1 MAESRLSDSTPG
13 TPPTGLVAASVTLS
27 NSSSP
32 PVSTAVEVAK
42 FLKPEGPRKRRRS
55 ASDPLS
61 PADTSILRP
70 SPLPVSPKG
79 AILPHY
85 PQSFKGAAAMTDAV
99 ADVNR
104 HLGGGENAGCRQ
116 TSPNLARNA
125 IGALLATQSNSISK
139 SENARNAAKTTTDSA
154 PAVALPTKTPG
165 TSSVKVLEISPG
177 ENTMQ
182 TSPVS
187 ISSFGTLES
196 APTGALHTNGAS
208 VASPGQIEESLADE
222 DETVSRRIKNGAPN
236 NILQEA
242 DEGRSNK
249 ALSFPG
255 PLLGS
260 QVGADLRRGM
270 SLPHSGLGSPRSPS
284 MKKHKCPYCSTDFTR
299 HHNLKSHLLTHSHE
313 KPYLCE
319 TCDSRFRR
327 LHDLKRHTKLHTGE
341 RPHVCLKCD
350 RSFARGD
357 ALARHNKGQ
366 GGCAGRRSSM
376 GSFGGDEKL
385 DERTKVAGQEDSMTG
400 LVYTGEASHEPERI
414 DEDLKSY
421 DPHLPSIRKPNHS
434 SEPYHVQHLPD
445 PHSPYQ
451 QRTPSSTYPP
461 PVATGRHPTLYP
473 PTASHGRSSG
483 TSATPDRQSSVNQ
496 YPGDSRPFQTPA
508 PNVFSQ
514 GGMTESPKP
523 LSPGGHTDAGNRNRS
538 PSLNQS
544 FQPPHQFTRRPPNL
558 NASPPM
564 GLPPPI
570 AGPNHSNA
578 PHLPSLPGLPDP
590 RYTLISHGGH
600 PSSQGGHPPG
610 PTVGPSHSSSAGGI
624 GSPRYHPQAG
634 NNTSSNNNSLSS
646 HGTVPH
652 GSGEHNRFGSS
663 SEKDLWDHIR
673 GLEAKVNR
681 LEDEVV
687 SLKSQLNA
695 PPHR

>member
-1 MAESRLSDSTPG
+1 MAESRLADSTPG
-13 TPPTGLVAASVTLS
+13 TPPTGLVAASVTLP
-27 NSSSP
+27 NSSTP
-32 PVSTAVEVAK
+32 VVSTPVEVAK
-42 FLKPEGPRKRRRS
+42 FLKPESPRKRRRS
-55 ASDPLS
+55 ASDPSS
-61 PADTSILRP
+61 PVDISILGP
-70 SPLPVSPKG
+70 SPLYVSPKG
-79 AILPHY
+79 VVLPRY
-85 PQSFKGAAAMTDAV
+85 PQSLKGVAAMADAA

-104 HLGGGENAGCRQ
+104 QGGGGENAECRQ
-116 TSPNLARNA
+116 TSPNPARNA

-139 SENARNAAKTTTDSA
+139 SEITRNATKTTTVSV
-154 PAVALPTKTPG
+154 PAVAFPTKPPSD
-165 TSSVKVLEISPG
+165 SSNKVPEISPG

-208 VASPGQIEESLADE
+208 VASPGQIDESLADE
-222 DETVSRRIKNGAPN
+222 DETTSRRVKNGAPN

-249 ALSFPG
+249 ALTFPG
-255 PLLGS
+255 PLLGP
-260 QVGADLRRGM
+260 QVGADPRRGM

-284 MKKHKCPYCSTDFTR
+284 LKKHKCPYCATDFTR

-341 RPHVCLKCD
+341 RPHVCLKCE

-376 GSFGGDEKL
+376 GSFGGDEKI
-385 DERTKVAGQEDSMTG
+385 DERIKVAGQDDGMTG
-400 LVYTGEASHEPERI
+400 LVYTGEASHEPERM
-414 DEDLKSY
+414 DEDPKSY
-421 DPHLPSIRKPNHS
+421 DPHLPSIRKHNHS

-445 PHSPYQ
+445 PYQ
-451 QRTPSSTYPP
+451 QRTLSSTYPP
-461 PVATGRHPTLYP
+461 VASGRHPTLYP
-473 PTASHGRSSG
+473 PTASHGRGSG

-496 YPGDSRPFQTPA
+496 YPGDSRPFQNTT
-508 PNVFSQ
+508 PNVFSR
-514 GGMTESPKP
+514 GSMTESPKP
-523 LSPGGHTDAGNRNRS
+523 LSPGGHTDAGTRNRS
-538 PSLNQS
+538 PSLNQP
-544 FQPPHQFTRRPPNL
+544 FQPPQFTRRPTNH

-570 AGPNHSNA
+570 AGTNHSNA

-590 RYTLISHGGH
+590 RFTLTSHGGH
-600 PSSQGGHPPG
+600 PSSQGSHPPG
-610 PTVGPSHSSSAGGI
+610 PTAGPSHSGSAGGI

-652 GSGEHNRFGSS
+652 GSGDHSRFSSS

>member
-1 MAESRLSDSTPG
+1 MAESRLADSTPV
-13 TPPTGLVAASVTLS
+13 TPSAGLVAASVTLPK
-27 NSSSP
+27 SSTP
-32 PVSTAVEVAK
+32 VVSTPVGVAK
-42 FLKPEGPRKRRRS
+42 FLKPESPRKRRRS
-55 ASDPLS
+55 ASDPSS
-61 PADTSILRP
+61 PVDISILRP
-70 SPLPVSPKG
+70 SPFYVSPKG
-79 AILPHY
+79 AILPRY
-85 PQSFKGAAAMTDAV
+85 PQSLNGAAAMADAG

-104 HLGGGENAGCRQ
+104 QRGGDENAEGRQ
-116 TSPNLARNA
+116 TSPNPARNA
-125 IGALLATQSNSISK
+125 IGALLETQSNSISK
-139 SENARNAAKTTTDSA
+139 SEITRNATKTTTVSA
-154 PAVALPTKTPG
+154 AVAFPTKPPSD
-165 TSSVKVLEISPG
+165 SSIKAPEISPG

-196 APTGALHTNGAS
+196 APTGAMHTNGAS
-208 VASPGQIEESLADE
+208 VASPGQIEESLVDE
-222 DETVSRRIKNGAPN
+222 DETTSRRVKNGAPN

-255 PLLGS
+255 PLLGP
-260 QVGADLRRGM
+260 QVGADPRRGM

-341 RPHVCLKCD
+341 RPHVCLKCE

-376 GSFGGDEKL
+376 GSFGGDEKIE
-385 DERTKVAGQEDSMTG
+385 ERIKVAGQDDSMTG
-400 LVYTGEASHEPERI
+400 LVYTGEASHEPERM
-414 DEDLKSY
+414 DEDPKSY
-421 DPHLPSIRKPNHS
+421 DPHLPSIRKHNHS

-461 PVATGRHPTLYP
+461 VASGRHPTLYP
-473 PTASHGRSSG
+473 PTASHGRGSG

-496 YPGDSRPFQTPA
+496 YPGDSRPFQNPA

-514 GGMTESPKP
+514 GSMTESPKP
-523 LSPGGHTDAGNRNRS
+523 LSPGGHTDAGTRNRS
-538 PSLNQS
+538 PSLNQP
-544 FQPPHQFTRRPPNL
+544 FQPPQFTRRPTNH

-578 PHLPSLPGLPDP
+578 PHLPTLPGLPDP
-590 RYTLISHGGH
+590 RFTLISHGGH
-600 PSSQGGHPPG
+600 PSSQGSHPPG
-610 PTVGPSHSSSAGGI
+610 PTAGPSHSSSAGGI

-652 GSGEHNRFGSS
+652 GSGDHSRFSS
-663 SEKDLWDHIR
+663 GSEKDLWDHIR

>member
-1 MAESRLSDSTPG
+1 MAESSLAESTPG
-13 TPPTGLVAASVTLS
+13 TPPTGLVAASVTLP
-27 NSSSP
+27 NSPTSVIP
-32 PVSTAVEVAK
+32 TTVEVAK
-42 FLKPEGPRKRRRS
+42 FLKPESPRKRRRS
-55 ASDPLS
+55 ASDLPS
-61 PADTSILRP
+61 PIDTSSLRASP
-70 SPLPVSPKG
+70 SPVSPQG
-79 AILPHY
+79 ANLPRY
-85 PQSFKGAAAMTDAV
+85 PKALKGAAAMTDVA

-104 HLGGGENAGCRQ
+104 RRGGGENAECRQ
-116 TSPNLARNA
+116 TSPNPIRNA

-139 SENARNAAKTTTDSA
+139 SGNATNIPKTATDSV
-154 PAVALPTKTPG
+154 PAVALPTEPPG
-165 TSSVKVLEISPG
+165 SSSIKVPETSPG
-177 ENTMQ
+177 ENTVQ

-208 VASPGQIEESLADE
+208 VASPGQIEESLPDE
-222 DETVSRRIKNGAPN
+222 DGTPSRHVKNGTPN
-236 NILQEA
+236 NNPQES

-255 PLLGS
+255 PLLS
-260 QVGADLRRGM
+260 TQVGADPRRGM

-376 GSFGGDEKL
+376 GSFGGDDKI
-385 DERTKVAGQEDSMTG
+385 DERIKGAGQDDSMAG
-400 LVYTGEASHEPERI
+400 LVYTGEASHEPERM
-414 DEDLKSY
+414 DEDPKSY
-421 DPHLPSIRKPNHS
+421 DPHLPSIRKHNHS

-451 QRTPSSTYPP
+451 QRTSSSTYPP
-461 PVATGRHPTLYP
+461 VASGRQPSLYP
-473 PTASHGRSSG
+473 PNASHGGGSG

-496 YPGDSRPFQTPA
+496 YPGDSRPFQTPVS
-508 PNVFSQ
+508 NVFSQ

-538 PSLNQS
+538 PSLNQP
-544 FQPPHQFTRRPPNL
+544 FQPPQFTRRPTNH

-570 AGPNHSNA
+570 AGSNHSNA

-590 RYTLISHGGH
+590 RFTLISHGGH
-600 PSSQGGHPPG
+600 PNSQGSHPPG
-610 PTVGPSHSSSAGGI
+610 PTTGPSHSSSAGGI

-652 GSGEHNRFGSS
+652 GSGEHNRFGAS
-663 SEKDLWDHIR
+663 SEKDLWAHIR